1 VECVPAHSCLSTAS
15 RHDRCHLHS
24 LTTCD
29 ADHSFSSSGL
39 VTSVSS
45 RPCFESRTHSVQGRH
60 SRDDAIPASFC
71 SDGAAKEEANT
82 APAFC
87 LCVLSTMWFKAILWP
102 LLYMVLLLV
111 LVRVA
116 KPAIAGW
123 PDSLDDE
130 DVNTP
135 AMKWWKAL
143 ELAAVV
149 CKYPTACSYVSLL
162 SMTVTAH
169 QACGPQGCSL

>member
-1 VECVPAHSCLSTAS
+1 MPCCKGRSKHST
-15 RHDRCHLHS
+15 
-24 LTTCD
+24 
-29 ADHSFSSSGL
+29 SFLL
-39 VTSVSS
+39 V
-45 RPCFESRTHSVQGRH
+45 
-60 SRDDAIPASFC
+60 
-71 SDGAAKEEANT
+71 
-82 APAFC
+82 
-87 LCVLSTMWFKAILWP
+87 CVLSTMWFKAILWP

-135 AMKWWKAL
+135 AMEWWKAL

-169 QACGPQGCSL
+169 QACGPQGLFIAACQQLQSLTEVRPQHKLESFRVISRKQLLLKRTWTLADRTFAIQGQSQSCCSS